1 MESVT
6 LQRREESEMK
16 GKERVFDQSIDRLT
30 SLPKIS
36 MNRTIWPC
44 QYCLDDVKYGNRVQH
59 LLTVCEEI
67 PAEHKHKIISCEP
80 EKRQQLVTLLE
91 FPFAI
96 T

>member
-1 MESVT
+1 MENVT
-6 LQRREESEMK
+6 LQRRKKSEMK
-16 GKERVFDQSIDRLT
+16 GKEGVFDQSIHRLT

-59 LLTVCEEI
+59 LITVCEAI
-67 PAEHKHKIISCEP
+67 PAEHKLKIISSAP
-80 EKRQQLVTLLE
+80 EKRQQMITMLE
-91 FPFAI
+91 FPFLI